1 MNDTQFTQA
10 VQAKVM
16 TLGGFEPNVPQ
27 WVIAYSGGVDS
38 RVLLHVLSELKP
50 SDKELVVVHVNHGLS
65 QYALDW
71 EKSAEQVC
79 SQYGIKP
86 VISKVVLGDGAS
98 IEKQAR
104 DARYNAIE
112 SIMKPNAIVFMGHH
126 LNDNAETF
134 LFRLFRGT
142 GINGLTGIPEKRT
155 FGNGFIV
162 RPFMDITRKDI
173 ESFAERN
180 HFEWVTDDSNVD
192 TKYSRNYIRHDILP
206 VVTNKWGNFLQV
218 LNRTIQQFKETKTLL
233 DEIADS
239 DWELVK
245 DTHKKHQSATC
256 FNIEQIKKLSNPR
269 IKNVLLRFC
278 SELGENNQSSASLD
292 NLMKMIFSENKN
304 NSKLKTVHYGTMKVV
319 SNGKLVWIEKA

>member
-1 MNDTQFTQA
+1 MNNIQFTN
-10 VQAKVM
+10 VVKTKM
-16 TLGGFEPNVPQ
+16 MELGAFSPDVPQ

-71 EKSAEQVC
+71 ETAAEKVC

-86 VISKVVLGDGAS
+86 IISKVVLGDGAS

-104 DARYNAIE
+104 DARYDAIE
-112 SIMKPNAIVFMGHH
+112 NVMKPNSVVFMGHH

-142 GINGLTGIPEKRT
+142 GITGLTGIPEKRA
-155 FGNGFIV
+155 FGQGFIV

-173 ESFAERN
+173 EAYAEN
-180 HFEWVTDDSNVD
+180 NEFEWVTDDSNVD
-192 TKYSRNYIRHDILP
+192 TKYSRNYIRHDVLP
-206 VVTNKWGNFLQV
+206 VITNKWGNFLQV
-218 LNRTIQQFKETKTLL
+218 LNRTVQQFKETKSLL

-245 DTHKKHQSATC
+245 DTHKKFQDSTC
-256 FNIEQIKKLSNPR
+256 FNIQQIKKLSKPR
-269 IKNVLLRFC
+269 IKNVLIRFC

-304 NSKLKTVHYGTMKVV
+304 NSKLKTVPYGSMKVV